1 MGGRVTEIRN
11 TAREVFKMAFQ
22 HILLQLLYYNH
33 NSLSSDGEELN
44 MLRGNEMFL
53 LIEFGF
59 ICRKNNYNCLQER
72 GFKSTFVNI
81 LYHVFDSFQD
91 SNSKHKVK
99 QRLKCLVNLI
109 STVLV
114 LWGIFIKKCI
124 SPVRVRLQRRND
136 APSHPNHAEGA
147 YGNPGVALYGIR
159 NLLRYG
165 IITK

>member
-1 MGGRVTEIRN
+1 MITGGTKAKVDD
-11 TAREVFKMAFQ
+11 VWQKMWEGGITNPLDVISNLTYLMFMR
-22 HILLQLLYYNH
+22 QL
-33 NSLSSDGEELN
+33 DGKELN

-114 LWGIFIKKCI
+114 LWGTLSKNAF
-124 SPVRVRLQRRND
+124 RRFE
-136 APSHPNHAEGA
+136 SGYRGEMMHPRI
-147 YGNPGVALYGIR
+147 P
-159 NLLRYG
+159 
-165 IITK
+165 ITPKARMAIQA

>member
-11 TAREVFKMAFQ
+11 TAREVFKMVFR

-81 LYHVFDSFQD
+81 LFANC
-91 SNSKHKVK
+91 NSK
-99 QRLKCLVNLI
+99 
-109 STVLV
+109 
-114 LWGIFIKKCI
+114 
-124 SPVRVRLQRRND
+124 LQ
-136 APSHPNHAEGA
+136 
-147 YGNPGVALYGIR
+147 
-159 NLLRYG
+159 
-165 IITK
+165 

>member
-1 MGGRVTEIRN
+1 MGGHVTEIRN

-33 NSLSSDGEELN
+33 NSLSSDGKELN

-114 LWGIFIKKCI
+114 LWGTLSKNAF
-124 SPVRVRLQRRND
+124 RRFE
-136 APSHPNHAEGA
+136 SGYRGEMMHPRI
-147 YGNPGVALYGIR
+147 P
-159 NLLRYG
+159 
-165 IITK
+165 ITPKARMAIQA

>member
-1 MGGRVTEIRN
+1 
-11 TAREVFKMAFQ
+11 
-22 HILLQLLYYNH
+22 
-33 NSLSSDGEELN
+33 

-114 LWGIFIKKCI
+114 LWGTLSKNAFCRIE
-124 SPVRVRLQRRND
+124 SGYRGEMM
-136 APSHPNHAEGA
+136 HPRI
-147 YGNPGVALYGIR
+147 P
-159 NLLRYG
+159 
-165 IITK
+165 ITPKARMAIQA